1 MLKRGLFLF
10 LLLALGMESCS
21 GQQKTDA
28 KVNATEEPV
37 QKERTFQ
44 LPEVP
49 SMLVTPED
57 RAIYVVQ
64 HYWDHFDFSDTA
76 YIHLPDVTEQAM
88 VNFMDLMYHIPASEI
103 EPALETLYGKA
114 APHAPMLWH
123 FWETMSRYWND
134 ANSPVRDED
143 MFIRLCRSVE
153 ATPQVEETLKQRA
166 LFARKLAEK
175 NRVGMK
181 ATDFTYTMATGKQ
194 ARLSSIRSPYTL
206 LLFFDPD
213 CHTCNAVK
221 DAMKTSERLAEL
233 IQSKQLTL
241 LTIYP
246 DEDIDLWRSRLPQLP
261 KEWIHAYDKGQV
273 LTHEEL
279 YDLSSMPSF
288 YLLDAEKKVLLKD
301 AGWGQIEEA
310 LYRIP

>member
-28 KVNATEEPV
+28 KVNAAEEPV

-64 HYWDHFDFSDTA
+64 HYWDHFDFTDTA

-134 ANSPVRDED
+134 ANSPVRDEAAS
-143 MFIRLCRSVE
+143 IASVILTTESVVADKKDPAAE
-153 ATPQVEETLKQRA
+153 AAANAAMAATLEHVTP
-166 LFARKLAEK
+166 
-175 NRVGMK
+175 
-181 ATDFTYTMATGKQ
+181 
-194 ARLSSIRSPYTL
+194 
-206 LLFFDPD
+206 
-213 CHTCNAVK
+213 
-221 DAMKTSERLAEL
+221 L
-233 IQSKQLTL
+233 IIVQEILQNL
-241 LTIYP
+241 
-246 DEDIDLWRSRLPQLP
+246 Q
-261 KEWIHAYDKGQV
+261 
-273 LTHEEL
+273 
-279 YDLSSMPSF
+279 
-288 YLLDAEKKVLLKD
+288 
-301 AGWGQIEEA
+301 
-310 LYRIP
+310 